1 MVVLPPDFDLK
12 RTVVM
17 DGPFGP
23 QETERLAYVLSTDVT
38 QVEALRNAVDELN
51 AEKSGNKLSPAGHV
65 RLGVAYY
72 LLGLYEAALVSLKE
86 GDGGALA
93 LFYLAKTRFALSQFA
108 ESQFSTD
115 QLACLLYSNTQE
127 AGSRDRIVSK
137 ELITEVPVLD
147 SLSKHRIPPL
157 AFEDRITKTQFLSL
171 LYFEGLLTES
181 QFVRLLHSEG
191 LLTKAQLN
199 KAQTEEAQFAA
210 DLRAGVS
217 LTGHKA
223 AEEQYKNGQI
233 TEIQVN
239 RARFICF
246 LISKGFLTDDAPLPL
261 AALTR
266 SALVRL
272 LYAEVLMSYDAAQKA
287 GYSADECTL
296 GRAEVYRCLNNPE
309 EALKQLDMLQG
320 AVEQTA
326 EYLYQRGAA
335 LSQLLYDEEGNI
347 LTEQAVKLYAR
358 AVKADKRHSGALF
371 GLAMEYER
379 RGYDD
384 DLPGKDPDEDPL
396 SLYKRAISRFPTH
409 SGALFNLG
417 VLYEDL
423 GLYDQAVVCFQRIA
437 DAQPGNRRAR
447 LFFKDAKASSEMHID
462 EETQRG
468 KDRLNQIL
476 AKPVTDFELSV
487 RSRNCLRTMGI
498 GTLRDLCAHTEQDLL
513 MSKNFGETSLLE
525 IREMLSLNGL
535 KLGLFAQERPI
546 ADAFDVSELSPEV
559 QAVLENSVMDLNLSV
574 RARKCMTR
582 LNIQTIGEL
591 VRKTADELLECKNF
605 GVTSLNEIREK
616 LATPPFDLKLRGE

>member
-1 MVVLPPDFDLK
+1 MVDLPPDFDLK
-12 RTVVM
+12 QTVVM

-23 QETERLAYVLSTDVT
+23 QEAERLAYVLSTDAM
-38 QVEALRNAVDELN
+38 QAELLRAAVDELQ
-51 AEKSGNKLSPAGHV
+51 AEKVRNKLSPAGHA

-72 LLGLYEAALVSLKE
+72 LLGHYESAVAALKG

-93 LFYLAKTRFALSQFA
+93 LFYIAKALFANA
-108 ESQFSTD
+108 QFSSAQFTTD
-115 QLACLLYSNTQE
+115 QLACLLYANVKE
-127 AGSRDRIVSK
+127 AKNKDRINSE
-137 ELITEVPVLD
+137 ELIAEVPLAH
-147 SLSKHRIPPL
+147 LLKERIPQF
-157 AFEDRITKTQFLSL
+157 ASEDRITKTQFVSL
-171 LYFEGLLTES
+171 LYSEGLLTES
-181 QFVRLLHSEG
+181 QFLHLLHAEG
-191 LLTKAQLN
+191 VLTKAQWS
-199 KAQTEEAQFAA
+199 KAQTEEIKFAE
-210 DLRAGVS
+210 DLRAGVP
-217 LTGHKA
+217 LTGHEA
-223 AEEQYKNGQI
+223 AEKLYKNEQI
-233 TEIQVN
+233 TETQVN
-239 RARFICF
+239 RTRFLRF
-246 LISKGFLTDDAPLPL
+246 LSSKGLLDEEVLP
-261 AALTR
+261 TR
-266 SALVRL
+266 AALVRL
-272 LYAEVLMSYDAAQKA
+272 LYAEVLKSFDAAQKA

-296 GRAEVYRCLNNPE
+296 GRAEVYRYLDNPE
-309 EALKQLDMLQG
+309 EALKQLDKLQG

-335 LSQLLYDEEGNI
+335 LSQLLYDEDGNL

-358 AVKADKRHSGALF
+358 AIKADKRHSGALF

-379 RGYDD
+379 RGYDEED
-384 DLPGKDPDEDPL
+384 SHKDPDEDPMN
-396 SLYKRAISRFPTH
+396 LYKRAISRFPTH

-437 DAQPGNRRAR
+437 DAQPTNSRAR

-462 EETQRG
+462 EEAQRG

-476 AKPVTDFELSV
+476 SKPVTDFELSV

-498 GTLRDLCAHTEQDLL
+498 GTLRDLCSHTEQDLL
-513 MSKNFGETSLLE
+513 TSKNFGETSLLE

-535 KLGLFAQERPI
+535 KLGLFSQEKQT
-546 ADAFDVSELSPEV
+546 AETFDVSELSPEV
-559 QAVLENSVMDLNLSV
+559 QAVLENSVTDLNLSV

-616 LATPPFDLKLRGE
+616 LVTPPFDLKLRGE